1 MKNLFLIL
9 FALAVLASCKKND
22 ITGDNG
28 CISQRQTQSFR
39 LDPADSLA
47 ALQLLQNNHIAT
59 NDIEMEYINLR
70 DTITNAE
77 NGTHVYQYIAAIQL
91 IKGLPV
97 LSDDFGYHFL
107 DGVYQHTSGKK
118 YASVPLDTHS
128 TLSLPLLRGLYMAEL
143 KKNTSAEVYNGFRD
157 SCLVARFG
165 YYNLNAGTGNETPAI
180 VKAWAVRPKNTE
192 YPLVIFRD
200 DNRQKIIYF
209 SGIVLY

>member
-1 MKNLFLIL
+1 
-9 FALAVLASCKKND
+9 
-22 ITGDNG
+22 
-28 CISQRQTQSFR
+28 
-39 LDPADSLA
+39 
-47 ALQLLQNNHIAT
+47 
-59 NDIEMEYINLR
+59 
-70 DTITNAE
+70 
-77 NGTHVYQYIAAIQL
+77 
-91 IKGLPV
+91 
-97 LSDDFGYHFL
+97 
-107 DGVYQHTSGKK
+107 
-118 YASVPLDTHS
+118 
-128 TLSLPLLRGLYMAEL
+128 MAEL